1 MLMSMASESDVGP
14 EDRQMSQLLAE
25 EHQLAFAL
33 QILGED
39 IYDLIP
45 ADLKDRIK
53 TATQV

>member
-1 MLMSMASESDVGP
+1 
-14 EDRQMSQLLAE
+14 MSQLVESEVGPDGHQQSQLLDD

-53 TATQV
+53 TDA